1 MRSLYSAVGG
11 LRNHQTRMD
20 VIGNNIAN
28 VNTTGYKAGRASFQ
42 DIINQNLQGA
52 SAAQS
57 GGRGGVNPMQVGLG
71 MATSSIDNLFT
82 NGSIQSTGVGT
93 DLAISDDGF
102 FILSDGTTDVY
113 TRDGNF
119 DFDNEGVL
127 VSRSSG
133 LKVQGWI
140 DTAFL
145 NPVGTTPGSIPVI
158 PFPDYGKTGS
168 SPLQEL
174 KIVKGGKYNTGN
186 IGGVDE
192 NLTPTPPA
200 LPTQADVLNS
210 VSINKAGQI
219 IGTFA
224 SGVNGVLG
232 QVALAKFNN
241 PGGMNKLGSNTYTP
255 SANSGTASVG
265 AASTG
270 GRGAITPGA
279 LEMSNVDLSQQFS
292 DMIVTQRGF
301 QSNSKI
307 ITVSDEML
315 ETLVNMKR

>member
-1 MRSLYSAVGG
+1 MMRSLYSAVGG

-28 VNTTGYKAGRASFQ
+28 VNTIGYKASRASFQ
-42 DIINQNLQGA
+42 DILNQNLQGA
-52 SAAQS
+52 SAAQ
-57 GGRGGVNPMQVGLG
+57 GGKGGVNPMQVGLG
-71 MATSSIDNLFT
+71 MTTSSIDNLFT
-82 NGSIQSTGVGT
+82 NGSVQSTGVGT

-119 DFDNEGVL
+119 DFDNDGIF

-133 LKVQGWI
+133 LKVMGW
-140 DTAFL
+140 TSGSYS
-145 NPVGTTPGSIPVI
+145 NPPVPQISPVI
-158 PFPDYGKTGS
+158 PGTLDLVFPDYDAAST
-168 SPLQEL
+168 PLQEL
-174 KIVKGGKYNTGN
+174 KIIKGGIYDTTS
-186 IGGVDE
+186 ID
-192 NLTPTPPA
+192 PTA
-200 LPTQADVLNS
+200 GDSNDVLNS

-219 IGTFA
+219 VGTFA
-224 SGVNGVLG
+224 SGLNAVMG
-232 QVALAKFNN
+232 QIALAKFNN
-241 PGGMNKLGSNTYTP
+241 PGGMTKLGSNTYTP
-255 SANSGTASVG
+255 SANSGTADVG

-270 GRGAITPGA
+270 GRGSITPGA

>member
-1 MRSLYSAVGG
+1 MMRSLYSAVGG

-28 VNTTGYKAGRASFQ
+28 VNTTGFKSGRASFQ
-42 DIINQNLQGA
+42 DILTQNVQGA
-52 SAAQS
+52 SAAQ
-57 GGRGGVNPMQVGLG
+57 GNKGGVNPMQIGLG
-71 MATSSIDNLFT
+71 MTSSSIDNLFT

-93 DLAISDDGF
+93 DLAISDAGF
-102 FILSDGTTDVY
+102 FMLSDGTTSTTTAQAEGSVGKVY

-119 DFDNEGVL
+119 DFDNTGVF

-133 LKVQGWI
+133 MKVLGWGSVAAGGQVPA
-140 DTAFL
+140 TA
-145 NPVGTTPGSIPVI
+145 PVYASQ
-158 PFPDYGKTGS
+158 
-168 SPLQEL
+168 LQEL
-174 KIVKGGKYNTGN
+174 TVT
-186 IGGVDE
+186 IGGTYDTT
-192 NLTPTPPA
+192 LISATAGSATD
-200 LPTQADVLNS
+200 TLNS
-210 VSINKAGQI
+210 VSFNKSGQI

-224 SGVNGVLG
+224 SGLNGVLG
-232 QVALAKFNN
+232 QVALGKFNN
-241 PGGMNKLGSNTYTP
+241 PGGMTKLGSNTYIP
-255 SANSGTASVG
+255 SANSGTASIG

-270 GRGAITPGA
+270 GRGSITPGA

>member
-1 MRSLYSAVGG
+1 MMRSLYSAVGG

-52 SAAQS
+52 SAAQ
-57 GGRGGVNPMQVGLG
+57 GGKGGVNPMQVGLG
-71 MATSSIDNLFT
+71 MTASSIDNLFT

-119 DFDNEGVL
+119 DFDKDGIL

-133 LKVQGWI
+133 MKVMGWI
-140 DTAFL
+140 DTSFS
-145 NPVGTTPGSIPVI
+145 NPTGTTPGNIPAF
-158 PFPDYGKTGS
+158 PFPDYGDTDAS
-168 SPLQEL
+168 SLQEL
-174 KIVKGGKYNTGN
+174 KIVKGGKYNTGA
-186 IGGVDE
+186 IGGVDASAG
-192 NLTPTPPA
+192 PPVVE
-200 LPTQADVLNS
+200 ADTLNS

-232 QVALAKFNN
+232 QIALAKFNN
-241 PGGMNKLGSNTYTP
+241 PGGMTKLGSNTYTP
-255 SANSGTASVG
+255 SANSGTASIG

-270 GRGAITPGA
+270 GRGSITPGA

>member
-1 MRSLYSAVGG
+1 MMRSLYSAVGG

-28 VNTTGYKAGRASFQ
+28 VNTTGYKASRASFQ
-42 DIINQNLQGA
+42 DILNQNLQGA
-52 SAAQS
+52 SAAQ
-57 GGRGGVNPMQVGLG
+57 GGKGGVNPMQVGLG
-71 MATSSIDNLFT
+71 MTASSIDNLFT

-93 DLAISDDGF
+93 DLAMSDAGF
-102 FILSDGTTDVY
+102 FILSDGTNNVY

-119 DFDNEGVL
+119 DFDSSGIF

-133 LKVQGWI
+133 LKVYGFLEPAITQTSTVPPNSSNISQLQVTIGATV
-140 DTAFL
+140 DT
-145 NPVGTTPGSIPVI
+145 
-158 PFPDYGKTGS
+158 S
-168 SPLQEL
+168 S
-174 KIVKGGKYNTGN
+174 
-186 IGGVDE
+186 IGGNTTD
-192 NLTPTPPA
+192 T
-200 LPTQADVLNS
+200 LNS

-219 IGTFA
+219 IGTYA
-224 SGVNGVLG
+224 SGVNSVIG
-232 QVALAKFNN
+232 QIALAKFNN
-241 PGGMNKLGSNTYTP
+241 PGGMTKLGSNTYTP
-255 SANSGTASVG
+255 SANSGTADVG

-270 GRGAITPGA
+270 GRGSITPGA

-315 ETLVNMKR
+315 ETLINMKR

>member
-1 MRSLYSAVGG
+1 MMRSLYSGVGG
-11 LRNHQTRMD
+11 LKNHQTRMD

-28 VNTTGYKAGRASFQ
+28 VNTTGYKASRASFQ
-42 DIINQNLQGA
+42 DILNQNLQGA
-52 SAAQS
+52 SAAQ
-57 GGRGGVNPMQVGLG
+57 GGKGGVNPMQVGLG
-71 MATSSIDNLFT
+71 MTASSIDNLFT

-119 DFDNEGVL
+119 DFDNDGVL

-133 LKVQGWI
+133 MKVSGWI
-140 DTAFL
+140 QTGFL
-145 NPVGTTPGSIPVI
+145 NPTATAGNIPALPFPSYDPTGGTT
-158 PFPDYGKTGS
+158 
-168 SPLQEL
+168 PLQEL
-174 KIVKGGKYNTGN
+174 KIVKGGTYDTKTSF
-186 IGGVDE
+186 D
-192 NLTPTPPA
+192 PTNGS
-200 LPTQADVLNS
+200 TTDVLNS

-219 IGTFA
+219 VGTFA
-224 SGVNGVLG
+224 SGLNAVMG

-241 PGGMNKLGSNTYTP
+241 PGGMSKLGSNTYTP
-255 SANSGTASVG
+255 SANSGTADVG

-270 GRGAITPGA
+270 GRGSITPGA

>member
-1 MRSLYSAVGG
+1 MMRSLYSGVGG
-11 LRNHQTRMD
+11 LKNHQTRMD

-28 VNTTGYKAGRASFQ
+28 VNTTGYKASRASFQ
-42 DIINQNLQGA
+42 DILNQNLQGA
-52 SAAQS
+52 SAAQ
-57 GGRGGVNPMQVGLG
+57 GGKGGVNPMQVGLG
-71 MATSSIDNLFT
+71 MTSSSIDNLFT

-119 DFDNEGVL
+119 DFDNDGIL

-133 LKVQGWI
+133 MKVMGWI
-140 DTAFL
+140 DTSFS
-145 NPVGTTPGSIPVI
+145 NPTGGTAGNIPAV
-158 PFPDYGKTGS
+158 PFPDYGGT
-168 SPLQEL
+168 LQEL
-174 KIVKGGKYNTGN
+174 KIVKGGTYDTQTNF
-186 IGGVDE
+186 D
-192 NLTPTPPA
+192 PTNGS
-200 LPTQADVLNS
+200 TADVLNS

-219 IGTFA
+219 VGTFA
-224 SGVNGVLG
+224 SGLNAVMG

-241 PGGMNKLGSNTYTP
+241 PGGMTKLGSNTYTP
-255 SANSGTASVG
+255 SANSGTADVG

-270 GRGAITPGA
+270 GRGSITPGA

>member
-1 MRSLYSAVGG
+1 MMRSLYSAVGG

-52 SAAQS
+52 SAAQ
-57 GGRGGVNPMQVGLG
+57 GGKGGVNPMQVGLG
-71 MATSSIDNLFT
+71 MTASSIDNLFT
-82 NGSIQSTGVGT
+82 NGSVQSTGVGT
-93 DLAISDDGF
+93 DLAISDAGF
-102 FILSDGTTDVY
+102 FILSDGTNNVY

-119 DFDNEGVL
+119 DFDSSGIF

-133 LKVQGWI
+133 LKVYG
-140 DTAFL
+140 FL
-145 NPVGTTPGSIPVI
+145 EPVI
-158 PFPDYGKTGS
+158 TQTSTVPPDS
-168 SPLQEL
+168 SNISQLQVT
-174 KIVKGGKYNTGN
+174 IGATVDTSS
-186 IGGVDE
+186 IGGNNTD
-192 NLTPTPPA
+192 T
-200 LPTQADVLNS
+200 LNS

-219 IGTFA
+219 IGTYA
-224 SGVNGVLG
+224 SGVNSVIG
-232 QVALAKFNN
+232 QIALAKFNN
-241 PGGMNKLGSNTYTP
+241 PGGMTKLGSNTYTP
-255 SANSGTASVG
+255 SANSGTADVG

-270 GRGAITPGA
+270 GRGSITPGA